1 MDNDTRVEM
10 IIQYECGELDDNAT
24 LELFS
29 DLIKSGQ
36 AWRLQG
42 HYGRTA
48 SAIIDAGYISK
59 TGEILEEL

>member
-1 MDNDTRVEM
+1 MDSDTRVNM
-10 IIQYECGELDDNAT
+10 IIQYECGELDDNGT

-29 DLIKSGQ
+29 ELIKTGQ

-59 TGEILEEL
+59 DGEILEVF

>member
-1 MDNDTRVEM
+1 MDSDTRVNM
-10 IIQYECGELDDNAT
+10 IIQYECGELDDNGT

-36 AWRLQG
+36 AWKLQG

-59 TGEILEEL
+59 DGEILEVL

>member
-1 MDNDTRVEM
+1 MDTDTRVTM
-10 IIQYECGELDDNAT
+10 MIQYECGELNDNET

-48 SAIIDAGYISK
+48 SAIIHAGYISK
-59 TGEILEEL
+59 DGEILEVF

>member
-1 MDNDTRVEM
+1 MDNDTRVDM
-10 IIQYECGELDDNAT
+10 MIQYECGELDDNGT

>member
-1 MDNDTRVEM
+1 MDSDTRVNM
-10 IIQYECGELDDNAT
+10 IVQYECGELDDNAT

-29 DLIKSGQ
+29 ELIKTGQ

-48 SAIIDAGYISK
+48 KAIIDAGYISK
-59 TGEILEEL
+59 DGEILEVL

>member
-1 MDNDTRVEM
+1 MDSDTRVDM
-10 IIQYECGELDDNAT
+10 MIQYECGELDDNGT

-29 DLIKSGQ
+29 DLIKTGQ

-48 SAIIDAGYISK
+48 SAIIHAGYISK
-59 TGEILEEL
+59 DGEILEVL